1 MSNNLDYLI
10 HPNKNFIKD
19 NFFKKSN
26 IEHFYEGPQ
35 GIQGEV
41 GNRGL
46 IGDRGLRGSEGPPG
60 PPGPQGDGL
69 GEPDIAP
76 RTMWCVN
83 DNQCDTPKDITAR
96 FRDSSIIKIG
106 PNLFGDSSLVLGS
119 GDTGEASVY
128 TAFGDMFID
137 GANAKEGE
145 LDPGNLFLNKNSK
158 GKTFINEEGSHTMLN
173 DKSGYTGIHMEGTD
187 PENFLHIKGD
197 RPVTIENID
206 PTAGTAG
213 ILLKDQR
220 SNENWTIGLADFGLY
235 LKDDNNEK
243 FSLVTKNGST
253 GIGTQNPNENFS
265 LDVGGNSRFREDI
278 RQTGRNTSL
287 QLNLNEIE
295 GDRSKFQNI
304 IRGLELMGGDTLRS
318 KVRFF
323 GNNLDIDYGMND
335 TLLNFNKD
343 SGINFEGPVQFK
355 ELVTFLGPKEKTDE
369 NDVGVKITNT
379 TLFEGKDIHKEGS
392 YWGEKGDGEFTQIVG
407 NQLSTN
413 LGVKYVSR
421 NNQEESSTIVYDHEK
436 KINNGEEVLDQN
448 VTTGAFVIQDN
459 LVVEGKGG
467 DNAGIETDI
476 LKTAVMQS
484 DTIRTLNE
492 IKFSDIGIKKDI
504 KEIDQHKNI
513 NQLLNMN
520 GYEYINKYTNEK
532 DIGVIAQQIEQI
544 APDLV
549 DNKGKLK
556 GVKYNNIIPMLL
568 EGIKYQQKQIDELK
582 NKIK

>member
-10 HPNKNFIKD
+10 HPNKNFVKD
-19 NFFKKSN
+19 NFFGKSN

-35 GIQGEV
+35 GIQGEIGV
-41 GNRGL
+41 RGL
-46 IGDRGLRGSEGPPG
+46 RGDRGLRGSEGPPG

-76 RTMWCVN
+76 RTMWCMN
-83 DNQCDTPKDITAR
+83 DSQCDTPKDITAR

-145 LDPGNLFLNKNSK
+145 LDPGNLFLNKNNK
-158 GKTFINEEGSHTMLN
+158 GKTFINEEGSHTLLN
-173 DKSGYTGIHMEGTD
+173 DKSGFTGIHMEDTD

-220 SNENWTIGLADFGLY
+220 SNENWTIGLADFGMY

-243 FSLVTKNGST
+243 YSLVTKNGST

-265 LDVGGNSRFREDI
+265 LDVGGNARFREDL
-278 RQTGRNTSL
+278 RQSGRNTSL

-323 GNNLDIDYGMND
+323 GNNLDIDYGMNE

-355 ELVTFLGPKEKTDE
+355 ELVSFIGPKEKTDE

-413 LGVKYVSR
+413 VGVKYVSR
-421 NNQEESSTIVYDHEK
+421 NNQEESSTLIYDHEK

-467 DNAGIETDI
+467 DNAGIETDV
-476 LKTAVMQS
+476 LKTSVMQS

-532 DIGVIAQQIEQI
+532 DIGVIAQQIEKI

-582 NKIK
+582 NQIK